1 MKFSDLFEFI
11 EKNGAAEESVAH
23 RIFTQLVSAVR
34 YLARNQIIHRDIK
47 DENIIIDPNLNI
59 ELIGKRKKNLLG
71 ITFIQIPSLWFLR
84 LRCSD
89 ESIW

>member
-1 MKFSDLFEFI
+1 MTHVTWVDHCIDLFEYI
-11 EKNGAAEESVAH
+11 EKNEICSEDVCH

-59 ELIGKRKKNLLG
+59 QLIG
-71 ITFIQIPSLWFLR
+71 FFLDYFR
-84 LRCSD
+84 IFYGGCD
-89 ESIW
+89 

>member
-1 MKFSDLFEFI
+1 MTHVTWVDHCIDLFEYI
-11 EKNGAAEESVAH
+11 EKNEICSEDVCH

-59 ELIGKRKKNLLG
+59 QLIGYSRMFWN
-71 ITFIQIPSLWFLR
+71 ILR
-84 LRCSD
+84 R
-89 ESIW
+89 I

>member
-1 MKFSDLFEFI
+1 MAKICQEVLIFRPFTEIFSDLFEFI

-59 ELIGKRKKNLLG
+59 ELIG
-71 ITFIQIPSLWFLR
+71 
-84 LRCSD
+84 
-89 ESIW
+89 

>member
-1 MKFSDLFEFI
+1 MTFIENVYWTWELFSWHILDLLDIEFSDLFEFI

-59 ELIGKRKKNLLG
+59 ELIGKKK
-71 ITFIQIPSLWFLR
+71 
-84 LRCSD
+84 
-89 ESIW
+89 